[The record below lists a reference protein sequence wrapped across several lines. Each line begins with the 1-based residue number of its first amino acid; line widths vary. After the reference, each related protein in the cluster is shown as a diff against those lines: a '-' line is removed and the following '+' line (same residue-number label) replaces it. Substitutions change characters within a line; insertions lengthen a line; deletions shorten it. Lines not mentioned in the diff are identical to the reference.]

1 MRWNGF
7 LATTIAALLVAAA
20 PAAADTFTVTG
31 TGDDTGSCASGQC
44 TTIRAALTAA
54 AQAAGADE
62 VDLAAGTYQLT
73 QGPLLLTSDI
83 TLRGDSARTTTLY
96 AAPVSRVIQINGG
109 SASISNL
116 TVAGGVA
123 TDAAGYFGGN
133 IVAAS
138 ATVTLDHIRSTGGR
152 AYSGGGIAN
161 RNGTMT
167 ISNSLIDHNSAPDG
181 GGDSGGILNFGGDG
195 LAAANLTITNSTVA
209 FNSARVG
216 GGIMQW
222 GGDQDSVTLQR
233 VTLARNTA
241 TAGAPGGLNISQGSA
256 HVSGSIVASNQ
267 GPIGESNCA
276 GTGVVS
282 DGFNVDSGVDCNFAQ
297 QTDRSDQSPGLDT
310 DLRNYGGE
318 TDVLPFDTPSPAE
331 NIGGTCSPLDQT
343 GFARSAPCDAGAWEY
358 RVNQKITI
366 SDPPSGPTS
375 SQTATFS
382 FDSDAGPDYA
392 CRLIRPSDPKPAFSG
407 CDSGITYSNL
417 AEGAYRFEVR
427 PAGATDLSQGDFATF
442 TVDLTAPET
451 TIDSPGPTETIGT
464 DPTFSFSSSEPNAR
478 FECSFDQGPV
488 EFTAC
493 ESPRTYNDLP
503 LDQTYT
509 FRVRA
514 LDAANN
520 ADATPAT
527 RTFTVG
533 AAVPTPTPTP
543 TPTAVATTS
552 PTPEPT
558 ATAIPTA
565 TATPTATPTPPP
577 VANTS
582 VEVEPESGTVLVK
595 PKGAKTFVPLR
606 AGVLLN
612 GAEIDTRH
620 GVVVITTSTGEKA
633 TFYAGL
639 FLVSQAGGITTLTL
653 SEKLTGCPKAK
664 KSSASAAAKKPK
676 TRKLWGDGKGK
687 FRTKGQ
693 YSAATVRGTKWLV
706 TDTCTS
712 TITRVAEGVVDVRDE
727 VKKKTF
733 VLRKGKSHTA
743 RAKK

>member
-7 LATTIAALLVAAA
+7 LATTVAALLLAAA
-20 PAAADTFTVTG
+20 PAAASTYTVSG
-31 TGDDTGSCASGQC
+31 TDDSAGSCAGTAC
-44 TTIRAALTAA
+44 TSIRAALGAA
-54 AQAAGADE
+54 AQAAGADD
-62 VDLAAGTYQLT
+62 VVLAAGTYQLT
-73 QGPLLLTSDI
+73 QGPLALTSDI

-96 AAPVSRVIQINGG
+96 AAPASRVIQITGG
-109 SASISNL
+109 TTSISNL

-123 TDAAGYFGGN
+123 TAAAGYFGGN
-133 IVAAS
+133 IVAAG

-181 GGDSGGILNFGGDG
+181 GGDSGGVLNFGGDG
-195 LAAANLTITNSTVA
+195 LAAANMTITNSTVA

-216 GGIMQW
+216 GGVMQW
-222 GGDQDSVTLQR
+222 GNDQDSLTLQR

-241 TAGAPGGLNISQGSA
+241 TAGAPGGLNIGQGSG

-267 GPIGESNCA
+267 GPFGESNCA
-276 GTGVVS
+276 GTGLVS

-297 QTDRSDQSPGLDT
+297 QTDRSDQSPALDT
-310 DLRNYGGE
+310 DLRNYGGQA
-318 TDVLPFDTPSPAE
+318 DVLPFSTPSPAE
-331 NIGGTCSPLDQT
+331 NIGGTCAPLDQT

-358 RVNQKITI
+358 RVNTKITI
-366 SDPPSGPTS
+366 SDPPSGPTNQQS
-375 SQTATFS
+375 AVFS
-382 FDSDAGPDYA
+382 FASDAGPDYE
-392 CRLIRPSDPKPAFSG
+392 CRLIRPTAPNPAFSG
-407 CDSGITYSNL
+407 CDSGIGYSNL
-417 AEGAYRFEVR
+417 TDGAYRFEVR
-427 PAGATDLSQGDFATF
+427 PGGAADLSQGDFATF
-442 TVDLTAPET
+442 TVDLTAPDT
-451 TIDSPGPTETIGT
+451 TIDSPGPTETIGS
-464 DPTFSFSSSEPNAR
+464 DPTFTFSAGEPNAH
-478 FECSFDQGPV
+478 FECSFDQGAV
-488 EFTAC
+488 EYTGC
-493 ESPRTYNDLP
+493 ESPRTYHDLP
-503 LDQTYT
+503 NGETYT

-514 LDAANN
+514 IDAADN

-543 TPTAVATTS
+543 TAVPTTS

-558 ATAIPTA
+558 ATPAPS
-565 TATPTATPTPPP
+565 ATPTATPTPPP
-577 VANTS
+577 VTNAS
-582 VEVEPESGTVLVK
+582 VEVQAESGTVLVK

-606 AGVLLN
+606 DGVFLN
-612 GAEIDTRH
+612 GAEIDARH
-620 GVVVITTSTGEKA
+620 GVVVITTAAGEKA
-633 TFYAGL
+633 TFYDGL
-639 FLVSQAGGITTLTL
+639 FTLSQAGGITTLTL

-664 KSSASAAAKKPK
+664 KSSASAAATKPK

-693 YSAATVRGTKWLV
+693 YSAATIRGTKWLV

-712 TITRVAEGVVDVRDE
+712 TITRVAEGVVNVRDE

-733 VLRKGKSHTA
+733 VVRKGKSYTA